1 MVNLNRFKN
10 QEVLSLSLSLR
21 NGNKVFLYLPGDSI
35 LKELLFYEEGG
46 GWLKGPV
53 KKGFGPLVG
62 ENPTNKEKMAL
73 RMFGMRWPLRIT

>member
-10 QEVLSLSLSLR
+10 QEVLSLSLSEMGTR
-21 NGNKVFLYLPGDSI
+21 RFCISQVTI

-53 KKGFGPLVG
+53 TKGFGPLVG
-62 ENPTNKEKMAL
+62 ENPTNREKMAL
-73 RMFGMRWPLRIT
+73 LECLGWRWPIRIT